1 MPNPT
6 SSSSTCC
13 WGGGTPSTTDWPPSP
28 YSCCYLVYAGVEL
41 SRLQSIRKVDWN
53 IDPTHQRLFTPRS
66 QIDLHHQRTPPGFS
80 STLLRHS
87 CWYCCQYP
95 EIALPEDVH
104 KKFKAH
110 GYNWLIRVFGLTKK
124 AVPPFLMN
132 IYSKF
137 YPEEM
142 PKLPQ
147 K

>member
-1 MPNPT
+1 MTPLIKDYSHPVVKLIYT
-6 SSSSTCC
+6 IKEPHLAFLQLYFDIHA
-13 WGGGTPSTTDWPPSP
+13 GT
-28 YSCCYLVYAGVEL
+28 LAA
-41 SRLQSIRKVDWN
+41 
-53 IDPTHQRLFTPRS
+53 
-66 QIDLHHQRTPPGFS
+66 
-80 STLLRHS
+80 
-87 CWYCCQYP
+87 YP

-110 GYNWLIRVFGLTKK
+110 GYNWLIRVFGLTKR

-132 IYSKF
+132 LYSKF